1 MGGGHISAVLGELK
15 GGIAG
20 EDIEEKSQRLE
31 QELQASAE
39 QVESLSIQKTNIRQ
53 ELDEEQHRN
62 DDLSQRLLQLEE
74 QLEQQNQA
82 AVEGQDESE
91 NTTGEV
97 FDLEQEI
104 KTLKAQLEMEQ
115 EHHRRALEEKNE
127 VIAKLEME
135 VNNAEEHQADAVANG
150 GDAKTQGLLLR
161 ANDKIQKQEAE
172 IKELKVQMEEIGS
185 SDALT
190 AKKKEIKT
198 LIDQNKSLDKEIGQ
212 LKAEHEK
219 TLKQKEETIAFF
231 QGQVVEMQKKM
242 PKPQASKSS
251 KGATAREDVGEEG
264 TMTLGGEKDED
275 NNFGEGSGF
284 FGLLR
289 QSPGWLGGRKTVDEE
304 KSTEVP
310 DIPAL

>member
-1 MGGGHISAVLGELK
+1 
-15 GGIAG
+15 
-20 EDIEEKSQRLE
+20 
-31 QELQASAE
+31 
-39 QVESLSIQKTNIRQ
+39 
-53 ELDEEQHRN
+53 
-62 DDLSQRLLQLEE
+62 LEE

-104 KTLKAQLEMEQ
+104 KTLKAELEMEQ
-115 EHHRRALEEKNE
+115 GKHRRALEEKNE
-127 VIAKLEME
+127 VIAKLETE
-135 VNNAEEHQADAVANG
+135 VNNAAEHQDDAVASS

-172 IKELKVQMEEIGS
+172 IKELKVQIEEMGS

-190 AKKKEIKT
+190 EKKKEIKT
-198 LIDQNKSLDKEIGQ
+198 LRDRNKSLDKEIEQ

-231 QGQVVEMQKKM
+231 QEQVVDMQKKM
-242 PKPQASKSS
+242 SKPQAKSS
-251 KGATAREDVGEEG
+251 KGTMSGECEEG

-275 NNFGEGSGF
+275 SNFGEGSGF

-289 QSPGWLGGRKTVDEE
+289 QSPGWLGGRKAVDEG
-304 KSTEVP
+304 KSKDVP